1 MTQAAST
8 SSTPA
13 FRDWEDAIDNPP
25 KAYAGD
31 QESLFLKL
39 KPRPESYKLR
49 PVAKPVLFRKHW
61 KAFESLVREDGK
73 RIGGV
78 ISPAVDAGDMHLDK
92 AWSEGGYQ
100 PDLKCGE
107 LFINR
112 DSGRLC
118 VCELGSGVFKPMLE
132 YQKETGNSIYGDN
145 APEWSVKVKKVPT
158 KGGGEKTEYT
168 VVRLD
173 PVALTDEE
181 KQNIANFAAKKDWR
195 EFFRAVTSEAIAEL
209 YDRLPENLKKAPK
222 REKTTL
228 TSSKPAAPAR
238 VAAAAPAPAKPVP
251 VAQAAPVAKPAEKAP
266 APATQA
272 PAATIAEDPNDTSWA
287 AGEAAAGDQ
296 AQF

>member
-92 AWSEGGYQ
+92 AWAEGGYQ

-118 VCELGSGVFKPMLE
+118 VIELGSGVFKPMLE

-145 APEWSVKVKKVPT
+145 APDWSVKVKKVPT

-173 PVALTDEE
+173 NTPLTDEE

-195 EFFRAVTSEAIAEL
+195 EFFQAVSSEVIAEL

-222 REKTTL
+222 REKTPL
-228 TSSKPAAPAR
+228 TSGKP
-238 VAAAAPAPAKPVP
+238 AAAPAARVATAAPAAAKP
-251 VAQAAPVAKPAEKAP
+251 ATTAATAAPVAKPAP
-266 APATQA
+266 PPATQA
-272 PAATIAEDPNDTSWA
+272 PAATVAEDPNDTSWA